1 MPKFAIIFFMQDLLV
16 NIEKHLRDY
25 QDKGLKLFVSS
36 SFQTQSVPL
45 LHIISKIDN
54 TIPIY
59 FINTGF
65 LFPETHIFK
74 NELTNDFNLNVI
86 EISSPIS
93 KHLQKNGNGSFL
105 FCSDP
110 DKCCYLNKT
119 LPLDN
124 VLKQYDVWINGI
136 RKDQNSNRSKMKKE
150 ENAPYNTLRY
160 HPMLDWTA
168 KMIWDYIK
176 INNLKKHPLENDGYI
191 SIGCKPCTDKYNG
204 DINARYTRWSG
215 MNKTE
220 CGLHTDLITK

>member
-1 MPKFAIIFFMQDLLV
+1 MKNQIK
-16 NIEKHLRDY
+16 NIEKQIENY
-25 QDKGLKLFVSS
+25 QKDGLKLFVSS

-45 LHIISKIDN
+45 LHIISLIDN

-74 NELTNDFNLNVI
+74 NELKKDFNLNVV

-93 KHLQKNGNGSFL
+93 KHLQKNEKGNFL
-105 FCSDP
+105 FCNDP
-110 DKCCYLNKT
+110 NKCCYLNKT
-119 LPLDN
+119 LPLDL
-124 VLKQYDVWINGI
+124 VLQNFDVWINGV
-136 RKDQNSNRSKMKKE
+136 RKDQNTNRSKLNIE
-150 ENAPYNTLRY
+150 ENAPHNTLRY

-168 KMIWDYIK
+168 KMVWDYLK
-176 INNLKKHPLENDGYI
+176 INELKKHPLENDGYI
-191 SIGCKPCTDKYNG
+191 SIGCKPCTDKYSANLE
-204 DINARYTRWSG
+204 DTRNTRWSG